1 MKFDNNFLQE
11 QMQLIA
17 KEDIKIISSVSL
29 KLFASDVRDTFQ
41 KYLSEQVENT
51 YKEIIDTIP
60 ETKQL
65 DFIDLKTGYLIS
77 MNKWMNEN
85 PMRIPVIEI
94 DEDGEA
100 SNGVPVQDLRKLVHR
115 KETQIVGIGTAVSLC
130 LLISGLK
137 FVALLAE
144 SLAIALGIYEY
155 KSQQEATIKA
165 NVAKEK
171 EFQLRVNSFISA
183 VENNAFEWL
192 KMAERQSQLILSK
205 FN

>member
-94 DEDGEA
+94 DEDGEV

-192 KMAERQSQLILSK
+192 KMAERHSQLILSK

>member
-1 MKFDNNFLQE
+1 
-11 QMQLIA
+11 MQLIA